1 LYRVAPQ
8 FVNLHKLGHLGHPSQ
23 KTGQHPTHLAVLS
36 DETVYL
42 SAGAADMKIREIMT
56 TDVTTAEL
64 TSTLEEIATI
74 MRHEDVGAVPII
86 DDGELAGIVT
96 DRDIVV
102 RCIAEGRDPGESCA
116 EDILTGGLLT
126 VSVDDDISR
135 AVSIMSRNQ
144 VRRLP
149 VLDGDGL
156 VGMVSLG
163 DIAVRQ
169 GDDQVS
175 GSALEEIS
183 EVTKRPFLKISPKPN
198 LIVPMSAEDSI
209 RSAQRAARRGE

>member
-1 LYRVAPQ
+1 
-8 FVNLHKLGHLGHPSQ
+8 VNLHKLGHLGHPSQ

-102 RCIAEGRDPGESCA
+102 RCIAEGRDPGESGHSDRWIA
-116 EDILTGGLLT
+116 DGF
-126 VSVDDDISR
+126 SR
-135 AVSIMSRNQ
+135 
-144 VRRLP
+144 
-149 VLDGDGL
+149 
-156 VGMVSLG
+156 
-163 DIAVRQ
+163 
-169 GDDQVS
+169 
-175 GSALEEIS
+175 
-183 EVTKRPFLKISPKPN
+183 
-198 LIVPMSAEDSI
+198 
-209 RSAQRAARRGE
+209 

>member
-1 LYRVAPQ
+1 
-8 FVNLHKLGHLGHPSQ
+8 
-23 KTGQHPTHLAVLS
+23 
-36 DETVYL
+36 
-42 SAGAADMKIREIMT
+42 MKIREIMT

-74 MRHEDVGAVPII
+74 MRHEDVGAVPIVE
-86 DDGELAGIVT
+86 DGELAGIVT

-116 EDILTGGLLT
+116 EDILSGGLMT
-126 VSVDDDISR
+126 VSADDDVTR

-144 VRRLP
+144 IRRLP
-149 VLDGDGL
+149 VLEGDCL

-175 GSALEEIS
+175 GNALEEIS
-183 EVTKRPFLKISPKPN
+183 EVTKRPSLKIKQRPN
-198 LIVPMSAEDSI
+198 LIVPMSGDNSI
-209 RSAQRAARRGE
+209 GSFPGNSARQGE